1 MLWNEFKGGE
11 YWLKG
16 VVSCNW
22 NIYRLYIVMPF
33 DYIRSIQTVMNWK
46 FWFYCTFKSISII
59 FLVCHLQLSDFRP
72 VMKLYDLLYPEKQ
85 VGKIQDVHLC
95 NVTKIIL
102 FNFRSLENDSCQG
115 SANFKIISW
124 QPEIMVTWCKISGSS
139 PKNHLLLQLI
149 STSKWKY
156 YCSPHDFWTRVAKS
170 ATLVQN

>member
-1 MLWNEFKGGE
+1 
-11 YWLKG
+11 
-16 VVSCNW
+16 
-22 NIYRLYIVMPF
+22 
-33 DYIRSIQTVMNWK
+33 MNLK

-59 FLVCHLQLSDFRP
+59 FLVWYLQLSDFRP

-95 NVTKIIL
+95 YITKIIL

-139 PKNHLLLQLI
+139 PKNQLLLQLI
-149 STSKWKY
+149 SSSLVNENITVPHMTSEHGLPNLRLWCKVSHQIFSLLTMATKTGELILSACHILWCYIKY
-156 YCSPHDFWTRVAKS
+156 LS
-170 ATLVQN
+170 